1 METLPSIFDYGKRHK
16 IFPIIFLDFDGVVN
30 TIYYRFYERDNQY
43 KFRYAN
49 SADDFVNN
57 EQAIQWL
64 NELYRNYPF
73 DIVITSTWRT
83 HCNYRR
89 ILYNSGLN
97 MKISILG
104 CTPSISGA
112 ERGDEIAQWIID
124 NKERDANI
132 IILDDDTDM
141 SVMKSNLV
149 KCDPYLGFT
158 IYQYQECL
166 KRMKQFEEWRIN
178 NG

>member
-1 METLPSIFDYGKRHK
+1 
-16 IFPIIFLDFDGVVN
+16 
-30 TIYYRFYERDNQY
+30 
-43 KFRYAN
+43 
-49 SADDFVNN
+49 
-57 EQAIQWL
+57 
-64 NELYRNYPF
+64 
-73 DIVITSTWRT
+73 
-83 HCNYRR
+83 
-89 ILYNSGLN
+89 

-104 CTPSISGA
+104 CTPNISGA

-124 NKERDANI
+124 NKERDADI

-141 SVMKSNLV
+141 SIMKSSLV

>member
-1 METLPSIFDYGKRHK
+1 METLPDIFDYGKRHK
-16 IFPIIFLDFDGVVN
+16 NFPIVFLDFDGVVN
-30 TIYYRFYERDNQY
+30 TIYYRYYNREKQY

-49 SADDFVNN
+49 SADGLVNN

-64 NELYRNYPF
+64 NELYSHFPF
-73 DIVITSTWRT
+73 DIVVTSTWRI
-83 HCNYRR
+83 HCNYRE
-89 ILYNSGLN
+89 ILYNSGLSFQ
-97 MKISILG
+97 ISILG
-104 CTPSISGA
+104 CTPNLSGA
-112 ERGDEIAQWIID
+112 QRGEEIAQWIID
-124 NKERDANI
+124 NKEQFADI
-132 IILDDDTDM
+132 IILDDDEDM
-141 SVMKSNLV
+141 DIMMPSLV